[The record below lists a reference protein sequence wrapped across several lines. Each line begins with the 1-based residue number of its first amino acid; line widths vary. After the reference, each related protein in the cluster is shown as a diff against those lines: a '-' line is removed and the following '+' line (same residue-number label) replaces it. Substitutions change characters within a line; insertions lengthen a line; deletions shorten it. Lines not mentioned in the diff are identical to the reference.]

1 MFEDILALLFGPSA
15 ESVSQYER
23 ARAAQEQ
30 WAKRVA
36 AENFALGANFHAQ
49 DACRKSSES
58 PAFPGVST
66 DDTPRSELKAAS
78 SKS

>member
-15 ESVSQYER
+15 ESLAQYEQ
-23 ARAAQEQ
+23 ARAVQEQ
-30 WAKRVA
+30 WAKMIADEHSR
-36 AENFALGANFHAQ
+36 LCMSFHAD

-66 DDTPRSELKAAS
+66 DDTAA
-78 SKS
+78 KS